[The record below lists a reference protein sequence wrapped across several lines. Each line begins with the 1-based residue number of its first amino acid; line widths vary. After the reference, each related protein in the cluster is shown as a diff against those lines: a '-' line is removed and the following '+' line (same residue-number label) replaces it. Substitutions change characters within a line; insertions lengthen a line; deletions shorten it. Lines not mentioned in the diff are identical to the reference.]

1 MNVIKLPS
9 VLPGDLN
16 LSEINQQLRQ
26 GTAQLDWSA
35 VVSASEQELAVLLA
49 GLDLSNHADEV
60 GVDGAIADNI
70 ATEIIRFFQKPK
82 TKTSK
87 SRCKSKPTSKAI
99 PEVWEQGNSPGNSPV
114 VGAGSCVG
122 AGLLIS
128 GLRREDTGEPAP
140 TDDVGEPAPTD
151 DVGEPAPTNYQ
162 NTNQPAPTK
171 CDPAK
176 PLESKLPTP
185 YEIRAELEEAILN
198 DLLGP
203 VNGEE
208 EEVEEDSVSD
218 RYLVGLLAPLHRNK
232 TPEEKPEQQDELAIA
247 GKGNTE
253 EGITETSVPPTE
265 TMFPSS
271 FGITFCV
278 SGAAESLEIT
288 AEWGTYKKEKSET
301 SVKDDG
307 TPKQIWKRY
316 PMRGVCTQKLIDGS
330 EFDWTVLPDDC
341 EVFVR
346 GKTRRQENGDWIVTL
361 FLINGQHEPKKR
373 GLRDQAW
380 LFQPKL
386 SVRSADKDHPDIFI
400 RKPLPRSGQNLD
412 PMIHAENQAM
422 AMLYRKQVEFAVG
435 HGVSVHAE
443 TAPDTTERAVCI
455 STRVA
460 PLYEVPKTTPPTA
473 EEIPELAGLVLDMKE
488 LAETNADDFSTKL
501 TPLTTAYQ
509 TWIEQQEKR
518 ISDPAAGLADYQDA
532 AQNAIA
538 NCQRTLK
545 RIGEG
550 LTILHSNALAAEAFR
565 FMNRAM
571 WQQRIHSIYAEKKRR
586 GTVGAGS
593 PTASPSSSVGAGSP
607 TASPSLSVG
616 AGSPTPSQRSP
627 DIGKPAPTNPV
638 EEIDQPKNRSWY
650 PFQLA
655 FILLNL
661 PSLTDLHHPD
671 RSHPTDAITDLLW
684 FPTGGGKT
692 EAYLGLTAYTIGL
705 RRLQGKVGGRDGEH
719 GVAVLMRYTLRLLT
733 LQQFQ
738 RATAL
743 ICACEAI
750 RREDEKKWGSEPFRI
765 GLWVGQNSTPNY
777 TSQSEEFTKQ
787 SRGQYQ
793 NYSGG
798 SPHQLTNCP
807 WCGCKIDPGKH
818 IQVESVE
825 KGRGRTFIRCGDA
838 LGRCLFSKGEGLP
851 VLVVDEEIY
860 RRLPALLIATVDKF
874 AQMPWKGEVQML
886 FGQVNGYCDR
896 HGFRS
901 PDVDDKDRHNRTGNL
916 PAAKTLPHPLLRPPD
931 LIIQDELHLISGPLG
946 TLVGLYETAVDQL
959 SSWEVDGKR
968 VRPKVVASTATIR
981 QAQAQVHNLFLRKL
995 QVFPP
1000 QGLDV
1005 EDNFFSK
1012 QRQPSEKTP
1021 GRRYLGICAPGRRL
1035 KAAIIRVYVA
1045 VLAASQALYEKY
1057 GDRADP
1063 WMTLVGY
1070 FNSLRELGGTRRLVE
1085 DDITSR
1091 LAKMDRRGLAKRL
1104 GITMDEL
1111 TSRKDS
1117 TDIPVILDRL
1127 ETPFNPQ
1134 QQAETKARRKA
1145 GQKVEKPDPLDVILA
1160 TNMISVGVDVKRLGV
1175 MVACGQ
1181 PKNTAEYIQATS
1193 RVGRTY
1199 PGLVITV
1206 YNWARPRDLSHYER
1220 FEHYH
1225 ATFYQNVEALSVTP
1239 FASGALYRGLTA
1251 LLVSLVRLS
1260 GQEFNKNDRAGRI
1273 ERDHPYIQA
1282 AIEAI
1287 VQRAGLIEDTKIGD
1301 FVRKELEARL
1311 DKWKDKADNLLGG
1324 GILKYQTEGR
1334 DGTTIELL
1342 DAAGSKEWQ
1351 DFTCLNSLRNVEP
1364 TVGLILTDQPPN
1376 EDLTRP
1382 PQPMGIE
1389 MPDEP

>member
-1 MNVIKLPS
+1 MKVIPLPP

-16 LSEINQQLRQ
+16 LSQINQQLRDR
-26 GTAQLDWSA
+26 TAQLDWSA
-35 VVSASEQELAVLLA
+35 VVSAPEKQLTVLLA
-49 GLDLSNHADEV
+49 GLDLSDHADEV
-60 GVDGAIADNI
+60 GINGAIADNI
-70 ATEIIRFFQKPK
+70 IAEISRFFKKQETK
-82 TKTSK
+82 TKKRHSPSQPAPQT
-87 SRCKSKPTSKAI
+87 T
-99 PEVWEQGNSPGNSPV
+99 PEVWTPVPSPV
-114 VGAGSCVG
+114 PPIQVPPILGKR
-122 AGLLIS
+122 GL
-128 GLRREDTGEPAP
+128 GGE
-140 TDDVGEPAPTD
+140 G
-151 DVGEPAPTNYQ
+151 
-162 NTNQPAPTK
+162 
-171 CDPAK
+171 
-176 PLESKLPTP
+176 
-185 YEIRAELEEAILN
+185 IRAEFETAILN

-203 VNGEE
+203 VNGETE
-208 EEVEEDSVSD
+208 EIEESSVSD
-218 RYLVGLLAPLHRNK
+218 RYLIGLLAPLHRNK
-232 TPEEKPEQQDELAIA
+232 TPEEKPEQQDELTVAD
-247 GKGNTE
+247 KGNTE
-253 EGITETSVPPTE
+253 EGTTEATIPPSE

-271 FGITFCV
+271 FGMTFCV
-278 SGAAESLEIT
+278 SGAAEQLQIT
-288 AEWGTYKKEKSET
+288 AKWGTYKKEKSQLSFKE
-301 SVKDDG
+301 DG

-316 PMRGVCTQKLIDGS
+316 PMQGVRIQNLIDGG
-330 EFDWTVLPDDC
+330 EFDWTVLPDKY

-346 GKTRRQENGDWIVTL
+346 GKTRRQDNGDWIVTL
-361 FLINGQHEPKKR
+361 FLVNGQHEPKPY
-373 GLRDQAW
+373 RDSAW
-380 LFQPKL
+380 LFQPQL
-386 SVRSADKDHPDIFI
+386 TVRSADNHHPDIFI

-412 PMIHAENQAM
+412 PIIHAENQAM
-422 AMLYRKQVEFAVG
+422 AMLYRRQVEFAVG

-443 TAPDTTERAVCI
+443 TAPNTTERAVCL
-455 STRVA
+455 STCVA
-460 PLYEVPKTTPPTA
+460 PIYEVAKTTPPTA
-473 EEIPELAGLVLDMKE
+473 EEIPELAGLVLDMKD
-488 LAETNADDFSTKL
+488 LSETNGETLAAKL
-501 TPLTTAYQ
+501 TPLITAYQ
-509 TWIEQQEKR
+509 TWIETQEKR
-518 ISDPAAGLADYQDA
+518 LSDPAAGLADYRDA
-532 AQNAIA
+532 AQRAIA
-538 NCQRTLK
+538 NCQCTLE
-545 RIGEG
+545 RICQG
-550 LTILHSNALAAEAFR
+550 LTMLQSNKLATTAFQ

-571 WQQRIHSIYAEKKRR
+571 WQQRIQSIYAEKKRR
-586 GTVGAGS
+586 DTVAGLAKNTREKQKTS
-593 PTASPSSSVGAGSP
+593 QQNQ
-607 TASPSLSVG
+607 PSL
-616 AGSPTPSQRSP
+616 A
-627 DIGKPAPTNPV
+627 D
-638 EEIDQPKNRSWY
+638 IDQPKNRSWY

-705 RRLQGKVGGRDGEH
+705 RRLQGQIGGRDGEH

-750 RREDEKKWGSEPFRI
+750 RRNDEQTWGTEPIRI

-793 NYSGG
+793 NHSGG

-807 WCGCKIDPGKH
+807 WCGSKIEPGKH
-818 IQVESVE
+818 IHVEPVE
-825 KGRGRTFIRCGDA
+825 KGRGRTLIRCGDP
-838 LGRCLFSKGEGLP
+838 LGRCPFSKGEGLP

-886 FGQVNGYCDR
+886 FGQVNGYCQR

-901 PDVDDKDRHNRTGNL
+901 PDVDDKNRHNRTGNL

-946 TLVGLYETAVDQL
+946 TLVGLYETAIDQL
-959 SSWEVDGKR
+959 SSWNVDGKR

-995 QVFPP
+995 HVFPP
-1000 QGLDV
+1000 PGLDV

-1012 QRQPSEKTP
+1012 QRQPSPKTP

-1045 VLAASQALYEKY
+1045 SLAASQALYENY
-1057 GDRADP
+1057 GEHADP

-1104 GITMDEL
+1104 NITIDEL

-1145 GQKVEKPDPLDVILA
+1145 GQKVEKLDPLDVILA

-1193 RVGRTY
+1193 RVGRTH

-1220 FEHYH
+1220 FAHYH

-1251 LLVSLVRLS
+1251 LFVSLVRQS
-1260 GQEFNKNDRAGRI
+1260 GQDFNKNDSAGRI

-1282 AIEAI
+1282 AIDAI
-1287 VQRAGLIEDTKIGD
+1287 VQRASLIEDVKIGEY
-1301 FVRKELEARL
+1301 VRQELETRL
-1311 DKWKDKADNLLGG
+1311 DKWKHKAENLLGG
-1324 GILKYQTEGR
+1324 GILKYQADKR

-1364 TVGLILTDQPPN
+1364 TVGLILTDQPPD
-1376 EDLTRP
+1376 EDFSRL
-1382 PQPMGIE
+1382 PQPMGME
-1389 MPDEP
+1389 MPEES